1 MTTQPAAAGPSF
13 DLPHL
18 SGAHRI
24 AIEASV
30 RETVANNLPRLC
42 ELMGNCTFLL
52 AAIGDGTDRLVQLW
66 DSSTGGGPASITAAN
81 PAFWPHDRSPSVV
94 PLLPLSS
101 VIDAIPQHVQLSFCK
116 VDTNGNDVLVLRSAG
131 DSIRRCREVRVEIA
145 TGGQAGPLN
154 QHETAVEWLRAKG
167 FDMHEQTRVLNVYR
181 GGKKGQQYDL
191 IFWKSG
197 AQRARLRGTLRSD
210 KLGLKRAE

>member
-1 MTTQPAAAGPSF
+1 M
-13 DLPHL
+13 
-18 SGAHRI
+18 
-24 AIEASV
+24 
-30 RETVANNLPRLC
+30 
-42 ELMGNCTFLL
+42 
-52 AAIGDGTDRLVQLW
+52 
-66 DSSTGGGPASITAAN
+66 
-81 PAFWPHDRSPSVV
+81 V

-181 GGKKGQQYDL
+181 GENPEQLQYNYDGTE
-191 IFWKSG
+191 FEYVSG
-197 AQRARLRGTLRSD
+197 LPFIPS
-210 KLGLKRAE
+210 LGFQADINF